1 MLFSIFFYMF
11 PSLVDNRA
19 DMIICQRIKNRFSL
33 STALYQFILFQN
45 TKLMRNRR
53 LSHIQCFG
61 EIADAYLC
69 LKQNKQNA
77 YSGRVSENLE
87 KFCQIIKLCLLR
99 QSLIYN
105 LQQIFMNLKTIT
117 YFIFTLFHSVTC
129 FLSHYCQFYP
139 YLQFFHK

>member
-19 DMIICQRIKNRFSL
+19 DMIICQRIENRFSL
-33 STALYQFILFQN
+33 SAALYQFILFQN

-87 KFCQIIKLCLLR
+87 
-99 QSLIYN
+99 
-105 LQQIFMNLKTIT
+105 
-117 YFIFTLFHSVTC
+117 
-129 FLSHYCQFYP
+129 
-139 YLQFFHK
+139 